1 MHKFEI
7 CIKNIKSKI
16 IYSFTVKTSLKNM
29 SGFPKASEIRR
40 TAKGAGYVEDY
51 IRDVLNLIKDDIL
64 AAVERRDTESVT
76 ALPTDFS
83 IPTMD
88 PIEAQ
93 RMVYY
98 YVAKKLESPDLGYM
112 VNFVFKG
119 QNTENQKWWIRVRW
133 LTENDNAARQYMD
146 QYIKS
151 RTERAEPVGDETVV
165 SHRRRP
171 KKPVAKA
178 RPRRTGDVVIQ
189 SDNPDLQD
197 IILLN

>member
-1 MHKFEI
+1 
-7 CIKNIKSKI
+7 
-16 IYSFTVKTSLKNM
+16 M
-29 SGFPKASEIRR
+29 SNSNFPKASAIRK

-64 AAVERRDTESVT
+64 AAVERRATESVT
-76 ALPTDFS
+76 AMPTDFS

-98 YVAKKLESPDLGYM
+98 YVAKKLESPDLGY
-112 VNFVFKG
+112 VVSYVYSG
-119 QNTENQKWWIRVRW
+119 QNTENQKWWIKVRW

-151 RTERAEPVGDETVV
+151 RTEHADPVGDETVV
-165 SHRRRP
+165 THRRRA
-171 KKPVAKA
+171 KKSVAKA
-178 RPRRTGDVVIQ
+178 KPRKTGDVIIQ

-197 IILLN
+197 LILLN